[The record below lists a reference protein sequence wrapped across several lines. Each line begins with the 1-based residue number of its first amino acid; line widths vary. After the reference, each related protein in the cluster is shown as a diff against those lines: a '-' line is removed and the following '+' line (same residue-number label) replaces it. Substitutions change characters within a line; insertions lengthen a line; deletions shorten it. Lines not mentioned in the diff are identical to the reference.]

1 MACGRKFSAEVFF
14 QTKAAV
20 IGSDSNAHLLSLFIR
35 SQSEFVMSES
45 NSHSSHF
52 CLRILIHETC
62 SGAIRQDHTA
72 IRANAAGWNRN
83 ISSLQ
88 AREHSCLFAP
98 RHKPQHDSG

>member
-52 CLRILIHETC
+52 CLRILIHATC
-62 SGAIRQDHTA
+62 SDVIRQDHSA
-72 IRANAAGWNRN
+72 IRAKAAGWNRN
-83 ISSLQ
+83 SSSFE
-88 AREHSCLFAP
+88 ATEHSCLVAP
-98 RHKPQHDSG
+98 GHKL

>member
-1 MACGRKFSAEVFF
+1 MACGSKLSAEVFL

-62 SGAIRQDHTA
+62 SGAIRQDHSA
-72 IRANAAGWNRN
+72 IRANPAGWNRN

-88 AREHSCLFAP
+88 AAEHSSLFTP
-98 RHKPQHDSG
+98 GDEP